1 MSAKSFKFISP
12 GIFINEIDNSELPAV
27 PDEMGP
33 VVIGRA
39 ERGPAMRP
47 VKVNSFSE
55 FVQIFG
61 NPIPGN
67 QGGDVWRDGNYLAP
81 TYAAYAAQAYLR
93 NSNALTFVRLLGTQK
108 TGLSHGAAGEAG
120 WETAVGNTT
129 STATNGGAYGLYV
142 WPSQSAPTTA
152 DQIMTGALAAVWY
165 LNEGCIT
172 LSGTFRDAAGDGT
185 GGTIA
190 TGSAVMVRSL
200 SSNTPSTEA
209 GHAGAGVNEFYAII
223 KDGDGNIVKQTAF
236 NFTPSSSRYIRKVF
250 NTNPTLINTAITRTA
265 QLEKYW
271 LGGSFERHL
280 TTYVTGANAGEAW
293 GAVLGLDSGS
303 NSAADFRMGFQA
315 AQTPWIVSQDLQ
327 TSYTSY
333 DVLGTGRVKQLFK
346 FHTLDT
352 GEDVMKNIKISIV
365 DIKTTTND
373 IDPYGSFSV
382 ELRDAKDNDAAPVL
396 IERFSNLSLNPNS
409 SNYIARV
416 IGDQYITWSD
426 STRRHTI
433 LGDYANASNYVR
445 VEVNADA
452 AAGVTDARYLP
463 FGSYGPLRM
472 VTWNYI
478 SGTSPT
484 NPDASGQNAWVQ
496 GGGNIAEPFVGRVQ
510 AFLNVSGG
518 VDNLEVDPI
527 PAILK
532 TVHPTIPLRV
542 SASVGG
548 VSNPK
553 DAYFGIDT
561 TQASNTR
568 HEDSYGD
575 ILQVIPYA
583 GSSFTK
589 NASNEYSYLFSL
601 DDLSAALT
609 GNGDGVAI
617 WISGSRAAGNSF
629 TAVSGTYE
637 EVLDVGYNRFTVP
650 LYGGFN
656 GLDIRDKEPF
666 NNTDLADGTDVS
678 SYSYYTIKR
687 AIDTV
692 ADPEVAEYN
701 MLTVPGVWHE
711 PLTEHAI
718 NVCEGRGDA
727 LAVIDPKTGYYADT
741 ENTNSVSSNLGSV
754 STAVTNLRNRTL
766 NSSYGCAFYPWV
778 QIRDTISDSLLW
790 VPPSVVALGTFSSA
804 QKRSELWFAPAGF
817 TRGGLTEG
825 SAGVP
830 VVQARERLTSQN
842 RDDLYEANI
851 NPIATFPAEGIVI
864 FGQKTLQ
871 VTPSAL
877 DRINVRRLMIYVKKE
892 ISRMAATLL
901 FDQNVQSTWDRFL
914 NKVNPF
920 LRSVQARL
928 GLTDFRVV
936 LDETTTTAE
945 LIDRNVLYA
954 KIFLKPAR
962 AIEFIALDFVI
973 TNTGAGFED

>member
-12 GIFINEIDNSELPAV
+12 GIFINEIDNSELPAL

-39 ERGPAMRP
+39 ERGPGMRP

-61 NPIPGN
+61 NPIPGG

-93 NSNALTFVRLLGTQK
+93 NSNALTFIRLLGAQK
-108 TGLSHGAAGEAG
+108 AGIGASSTGRAG
-120 WETAVGNTT
+120 WETAASNTAA
-129 STATNGGAYGLYV
+129 STTNGGAYGLFV
-142 WPSQSAPTTA
+142 WPSQSAPTA
-152 DQIMTGALAAVWY
+152 AGQVMTGALAAVWY
-165 LNEGCIT
+165 LNEGSIT
-172 LSGTFRDAAGDGT
+172 LSGTFRDCAVDGT

-200 SSNTPSTEA
+200 SSNTPTAEA
-209 GHAGAGVNEFYAII
+209 SLHAGAVANEFYAII
-223 KDGDGNIVKQTAF
+223 KDNSGNIVKQTAF

-250 NTNPTLINTAITRTA
+250 NTNPTLINSAITRTA
-265 QLEKYW
+265 QQETYW
-271 LGGSFERHL
+271 LGGSYERHL
-280 TTYVTGANAGEAW
+280 TTYVTGTAAGQAW
-293 GAVLGLDSGS
+293 GAILGLDSGS

-327 TSYTSY
+327 TSYSSY
-333 DVLGTGRVKQLFK
+333 DILGTGRVKQLFK
-346 FHTLDT
+346 FHTLDA
-352 GEDVMKNIKISIV
+352 GEDVMKKVKISIV
-365 DIKTTTND
+365 DIKVSPND
-373 IDPYGSFSV
+373 TDPYGSFSV
-382 ELRDAKDNDAAPVL
+382 ELRDAKDSDNASSV
-396 IERFSNLSLNPNS
+396 IERYSNVNLNPNS
-409 SNYIARV
+409 SRYIARV
-416 IGDQYITWSD
+416 IGDQYVSWSD
-426 STRRHTI
+426 TNRRHTVY
-433 LGDYANASNYVR
+433 GNYANASNYIR
-445 VEVNADA
+445 VEMNADVDD
-452 AAGVTDARYLP
+452 GVTDARYLP
-463 FGSYGPLRM
+463 FGSYGPL
-472 VTWNYI
+472 VPNSWSYI

-484 NPDASGQNAWVQ
+484 NPDASGQNNWVQ
-496 GGGNIAEPFVGRVQ
+496 GGSNIAEPYVGLIQ
-510 AFLNVSGG
+510 AFLNVSGSKET
-518 VDNLEVDPI
+518 VSI
-527 PAILK
+527 ATPAALK
-532 TVHPTIPLRV
+532 SIYPTIPLRV
-542 SASVGG
+542 SASAGG
-548 VSNPK
+548 LSNPQ

-561 TQASNTR
+561 TQEGNTR
-568 HEDSYGD
+568 HEESYGD
-575 ILQVIPYA
+575 MLQVFPYA
-583 GSSFTK
+583 GDSFNK
-589 NASNEYSYLFSL
+589 VGSNAYSYLFSL
-601 DDLSAALT
+601 DDLSQAVAS
-609 GNGDGVAI
+609 NADGVAI
-617 WISGSRAAGNSF
+617 WISGSRLAGKSY

-637 EVLDVGYNRFTVP
+637 EVLDNGYNRFTVP

-666 NNTDLADGTDVS
+666 NNTDLTDGTDS
-678 SYSYYTIKR
+678 SNYAYYTIRR
-687 AIDTV
+687 AVDTV

-701 MLTVPGVWHE
+701 LMSVPGVWHE
-711 PLTEHAI
+711 PLTEHVV
-718 NVCEGRGDA
+718 NVCASRGDA
-727 LAVIDPKTGYYADT
+727 LAVVDLKTGYYANT
-741 ENTNSVSSNLGSV
+741 ENTESVSSNLGSV
-754 STAVTNLRNRTL
+754 STAITNLRNRKL

-778 QIRDTISDSLLW
+778 QIRDSVSDSLVW

-804 QKRSELWFAPAGF
+804 QRQSELWFAPAGF

-825 SAGVP
+825 SAGLP
-830 VVQARERLTSQN
+830 VIQARERLTSQN
-842 RDDLYEANI
+842 RDDLYDANI
-851 NPIATFPAEGIVI
+851 NPIATFPSEGIVI

-936 LDETTTTAE
+936 LDETTTTPD
-945 LIDRNVLYA
+945 LIDRNVMYA